1 MTSEAIEESG
11 VNVFM
16 LALVPAIGRVRGRAV
31 GTPSGLN
38 TWGGIR
44 TIPTGQSINDSRLSR
59 HYSPVVRSVQSQSSS
74 RLAFRSGV
82 GGKPH
87 RLWTKNKAG
96 GGPPPLIKSSFG
108 RSHLKGIWRFR
119 PRSARPPMRRPRVR
133 NCRNPINAF
142 LTLPAVIRKE
152 EPNRLGRLAPPN

>member
-87 RLWTKNKAG
+87 RLWTKKQDRRWSATSDQEQLRAEPFEG
-96 GGPPPLIKSSFG
+96 
-108 RSHLKGIWRFR
+108 HL
-119 PRSARPPMRRPRVR
+119 A
-133 NCRNPINAF
+133 
-142 LTLPAVIRKE
+142 LPAAFGQTAHATPPGE
-152 EPNRLGRLAPPN
+152 ELS